1 MEFIKGRLLK
11 QIVVIL
17 LIIGFMFLF
26 AGKVGAKSLK
36 ELKAELSALESKYS
50 KNETDKKQTESDISA
65 TKSKIDEITSEK
77 NKVSKEID
85 ELNEEIKKLGEEI
98 EKMREQLKDIVHYY
112 QISSS
117 NSVYLEYVFNASD
130 FTDFIYRLAVSEQLS
145 EHREKMIGEYNKLM
159 DENKKKINE
168 LASKQ
173 TSLSKLEE
181 ELSIELSKLDEN
193 LSEITEVSVD
203 IKEEIKEVKASI
215 NTYTTKYK
223 CSENEDVSVCVNNY
237 NQAQI
242 RARQASTPSGGS
254 ASYSGG
260 STGPSANGFYRPVT
274 SGRVNANFGYTAY
287 YGSFHDGMDLGVP
300 HGTPVYS
307 VATGTVMKISYKS
320 SCGGNMVYIGHYT
333 GSGTYTSGYFHLASV
348 NVSVGQVVTPDTV
361 IGYSGGVPSIETWD
375 RCSTGAHLHLQF
387 GTGIFMSDY
396 FYYSNYAAR
405 KFDARQLINFPPMG
419 SYFSGR

>member
-1 MEFIKGRLLK
+1 MEFIKNRLLK
-11 QIVVIL
+11 HVVVLFI
-17 LIIGFMFLF
+17 IIGFLFLF
-26 AGKVGAKSLK
+26 ASHVNAKSLK
-36 ELKAELSALESKYS
+36 ELRAELNALESKYS
-50 KNETDKKQTESDISA
+50 KNESDKQQTESDIAA
-65 TKSKIDEITSEK
+65 TKDKISSITAEK
-77 NKVSKEID
+77 NQVSKEIETLND
-85 ELNEEIKKLGEEI
+85 EINALGEEI
-98 EKMREQLKDIVHYY
+98 GKMREQLKSIMHYY
-112 QISSS
+112 QLSSS
-117 NSVYLEYVFNASD
+117 NSLYLEYVFNAEN

-145 EHREKMIGEYNKLM
+145 EHREKTINEYNRLM
-159 DENKKKINE
+159 EENRKKINE
-168 LASKQ
+168 LAAKQ
-173 TSLSKLEE
+173 TSLAKLEE
-181 ELSIELSKLDEN
+181 ELSVELSKLGDD
-193 LSEITEVSVD
+193 LSAITDASVD

-223 CSENEDVSVCVNNY
+223 CSETEDVAVCVNNY

-242 RARQASTPSGGS
+242 RARQSSQSAPSGNI
-254 ASYSGG
+254 
-260 STGPSANGFYRPVT
+260 STPSANGFYRPVS
-274 SGRVNANFGYTAY
+274 SGRVNANFGYTEY

-361 IGYSGGVPSIETWD
+361 IGYSGGVPYIETWD